1 MKTAVMKDE
10 EEYLLPSYEKFPFAL
25 ERGEGCYVWDEAGN
39 RYLDLYGGHA
49 VALLGHSP
57 PEVVAAVS
65 EQAGRLLFYSNLA
78 YSKIRAQ
85 AAKSLVELCGRKGSQ
100 VFFCNSGAEA
110 NENALKLAR
119 SSTGR
124 ARIVA
129 TEGSFHG
136 RTAGALSVTGLD
148 KYRKGIA
155 GLPTEVT
162 HIPFGNIS
170 AAEAAITADV
180 AGVILEPIQSMSGIT
195 MPPAGYLQGLEKLCR
210 ERGALLIFDEVQ
222 TGLGRLGAPSAAQA
236 FGISPHIMTFAKG
249 LGSGV
254 PCGAIL
260 VDSETAKKVKP
271 GDLGST
277 FGGGP
282 LACAAV
288 NATLSEAQR
297 LQIWKN
303 SSAMEA
309 ELRSNFVIQSL
320 LEIRGKGLL
329 LGLVFDRPTKPIRQ
343 ALLENKI
350 LVGGSDDPNVMRLL
364 PPLTVTS
371 QEINTFKVTLAGI
384 MASQNNALVA

>member
-1 MKTAVMKDE
+1 MKTAAMKDE

-25 ERGEGCYVWDEAGN
+25 ERGEGSYVWDEAGN

-85 AAKSLVELCGRKGSQ
+85 AAKSLVELCGTKGSQ

-119 SSTGR
+119 ASTGR
-124 ARIVA
+124 TQIIA

-136 RTAGALSVTGLD
+136 RTAGALAATGLT
-148 KYRKGIA
+148 KYRKGVS
-155 GLPTEVT
+155 GLPTEVI
-162 HIPFGNIS
+162 HVPFGDIA
-170 AAEAAITADV
+170 AAEAAITEDV
-180 AGVILEPIQSMSGIT
+180 AGFILEPIQSMAGIIV
-195 MPPAGYLQGLEKLCR
+195 PPLEYIQRLETLCR

-236 FGISPHIMTFAKG
+236 YGISPHIMTFAKG

-260 VDSETAKKVKP
+260 VEPETAKKVKP

-277 FGGGP
+277 FGGGQI
-282 LACAAV
+282 AAAAV
-288 NATLSEAQR
+288 TATLREVQR
-297 LQIWKN
+297 RQLWKN

-309 ELRSNFVIQSL
+309 ELRSNFVIPSL
-320 LEIRGKGLL
+320 IEIRGKGLL
-329 LGLVFDRPTKPIRQ
+329 LGLVFDKPTKPIRQ

-350 LVGGSDDPNVMRLL
+350 LVGGSDDPNVIRLL
-364 PPLTVTS
+364 PPLTITA
-371 QEINTFKVTLAGI
+371 QEIDFFKKTLTGI
-384 MASQNNALVA
+384 MASPVAAVSA